1 MRILRLLFI
10 AFSIINLFSKT
21 SIAQEMDAPQAQE
34 VTLNRE
40 TVELLLS
47 VLSPNCRE
55 EMESALEANSGEMSI
70 ECQKEIESNLGQF
83 RSNQDRNFI
92 DESSEHFKNNGKQN
106 DGNPLFWIVVFL
118 VVFFSAI
125 GIYIFVVNSFQEGG
139 FSSRKTKKLS
149 KKKVTIFKINI
160 IIF

>member
-1 MRILRLLFI
+1 MRILHLLLI
-10 AFSIINLFSKT
+10 TFSIISIFSKT
-21 SIAQEMDAPQAQE
+21 SNAQDMDAPQAQE

-92 DESSEHFKNNGKQN
+92 DESSENFKKNGKPN

-139 FSSRKTKKLS
+139 FSRKTKKLS
-149 KKKVTIFKINI
+149 KKKVIILKTNI